1 MKPWSRLADL
11 FRRTPEL
18 FRWMDRRLDKTR
30 MMDFLHSR
38 ASSFV
43 HRLDWFFVGLL
54 LAAGASGFLPGT
66 AWASVISV
74 VLAFLAVVGAFIKQQ
89 HGARLCEQCVTEFT
103 INAPEHAAR
112 HKARF
117 KIFHHAMLVVVLPV
131 LVFCVASLIL
141 PHPWRG
147 VVYMVPYLIQSVFT
161 FVVRFH
167 SSYQPWCPWC
177 QGRDPG
183 GGGREP
189 SPDPSGGHGRPLPVM

>member
-1 MKPWSRLADL
+1 MKPWSRLCELLQQTRDL
-11 FRRTPEL
+11 I
-18 FRWMDRRLDKTR
+18 RWVDRRLDKSR

-54 LAAGASGFLPGT
+54 LLSGASGFLPKST
-66 AWASVISV
+66 WASVITV
-74 VLAFLAVVGAFIKQQ
+74 VLASLALAGVFIKQQ

-103 INAPEHAAR
+103 INAPEHAAQ
-112 HKARF
+112 HKGRF
-117 KIFHHAMLVVVLPV
+117 KIFHRAMPVIVLPA
-131 LVFCVASLIL
+131 LIFCAASVVL

-147 VVYMVPYLIQSVFT
+147 VVYMVPYLIQSAFT

-177 QGRDPG
+177 QDRDPG
-183 GGGREP
+183 DDGREP
-189 SPDPSGGHGRPLPVM
+189 APDPSGGHGRPLPVM